1 MVRCRSMTL
10 APIEEARWLGWQES
24 AAGTN
29 AVEHLAV
36 EES

>member
-10 APIEEARWLGWQES
+10 ARIEAARWLGWLGS

-29 AVEHLAV
+29 EVVGLAV